1 MRFILSFFLLISA
14 IYSEAQQFVYL
25 NQFYGTSLWQNP
37 SLTGLAGQSRIQ
49 SSFRSRG
56 TQSIN
61 AINNTYYLSGE
72 IVDKNLPLDIG
83 FFGLY
88 DDNFLAGVEDLYL
101 GMSVSRAF
109 KLSEKTSLRL
119 GVSGN
124 FVARVFR
131 FSNTTFSG
139 SGGILNGGFT
149 LVTPRLIFGY
159 NAFAIN
165 RPSISLSDMFS
176 IQYKLAH
183 HLNASFQIWKSDP
196 EDSQGL
202 YSTLTYI
209 NSVTSLIS
217 ANLIYRYN
225 KLKGGFGYFTENS
238 YCFYAGVALDK
249 FSLNYS
255 YQIFRGG
262 LINELLSNHQITLS
276 VLFGNQ
282 VERSRG
288 SKLIQ
293 SLF

>member
-1 MRFILSFFLLISA
+1 MLIVA
-14 IYSEAQQFVYL
+14 FYSEAQQFVYL
-25 NQFYGTSLWQNP
+25 NQFYGTSQWQNP

-49 SSFRSRG
+49 SSFRSKG
-56 TQSIN
+56 TQSVNSIS
-61 AINNTYYLSGE
+61 NTYYLSGE
-72 IVDKNLPLDIG
+72 IVNKNLPLDIG

-88 DDNFLAGVEDLYL
+88 DDNFFSGVEDLYL
-101 GMSVSRAF
+101 GVSFSRAF

-124 FVARVFR
+124 FVARVFQ
-131 FSNTTFSG
+131 FSNTTSSG
-139 SGGILNGGFT
+139 SGGLLNGGFT
-149 LVTPRLIFGY
+149 LVTPRLILGY

-176 IQYKLAH
+176 IQYKLTH
-183 HLNASFQIWKSDP
+183 HLNASYQIWKSDP

-209 NSVTSLIS
+209 NSVTSLIGV
-217 ANLIYRYN
+217 NLIYRYK

-238 YCFYAGVALDK
+238 YCFYSGIALDK

-255 YQIFRGG
+255 YQVYRGK
-262 LINELLSNHQITLS
+262 LINELLSNHQITLN
-276 VLFGNQ
+276 VLLGDQ
-282 VERSRG
+282 VERARG